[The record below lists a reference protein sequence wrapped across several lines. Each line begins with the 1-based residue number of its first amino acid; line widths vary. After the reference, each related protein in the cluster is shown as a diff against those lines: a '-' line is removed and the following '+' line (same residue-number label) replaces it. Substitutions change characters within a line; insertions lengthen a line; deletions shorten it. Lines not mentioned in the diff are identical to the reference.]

1 MGADG
6 REGRRARADTIAP
19 VTPASLAPPD
29 ALTLQLRRGRWFA
42 GLPAARQAQ
51 LLQPAHRL
59 QLAAGQTLFL
69 RGDPNAGLY
78 AVLDGSVRIGAVD
91 VAGRDVT
98 LGLLQPPQWF
108 GEIAFFDGGPRTH
121 DASARDASTLL
132 CVPRPA
138 LLTLLEQEP
147 LWWQHLGQLMAEK
160 VRALFL
166 GLEDLAALPAL
177 PRVVRRLLA
186 MAEGHGMLAEGVAHR
201 IVAVNQ
207 EQLGAMLSLTRQ
219 TVSEVLREL
228 ESRGLVRRQYGAIE
242 LLDPAALAR
251 LGG

>member
-1 MGADG
+1 MGPVPAP
-6 REGRRARADTIAP
+6 AAPDTVAP
-19 VTPASLAPPD
+19 L
-29 ALTLQLRRGRWFA
+29 LQRGRWFA
-42 GLPAARQAQ
+42 SLPPARQAQ
-51 LLQPAHRL
+51 LLQPAQRV

-69 RGDPNAGLY
+69 RGDANAGLY
-78 AVLDGSVRIGAVD
+78 AVLSDSVRIGAVD
-91 VAGRDVT
+91 AAGRDVT

-121 DASARDASTLL
+121 DASAREPSTLL
-132 CVPRPA
+132 CVPRSA
-138 LLTLLEQEP
+138 LLALLEQQP
-147 LWWQHLGQLMAEK
+147 VWWQHLGQLMAEK

-201 IVAVNQ
+201 SVAVNQ

-228 ESRGLVRRQYGAIE
+228 ESRGLVRRQYGAID